1 MSEKKEYNYES
12 ARTAIRQL
20 SGQPGDGQDE
30 LLQWLDELE
39 SREARDRAYTERL
52 AAENE
57 RLKRELVK
65 MRAAQAGIM
74 SSRLKDALRE

>member
-12 ARTAIRQL
+12 ARTVIQQL
-20 SGQPGDGQDE
+20 SEHAGDGCGE
-30 LLQWLDELE
+30 LLQWIDELE
-39 SREARDRAYTERL
+39 SREAGDRAYTERL

-65 MRAAQAGIM
+65 LRAAQAGIM